1 MKLFMVAIFT
11 LSGNI
16 SAPCNE
22 TDNNKYFEILKTET
36 KKDQLLPANKIIYKK
51 VPTKTIK
58 TNKKSN

>member
-1 MKLFMVAIFT
+1 MMLFIAAIFT

-22 TDNNKYFEILKTET
+22 KDNNKYFEVLNTEA
-36 KKDQLLPANKIIYKK
+36 KKDLLLPGNKIIYKK

-58 TNKKSN
+58 IDKKSN